1 MGQLEDM
8 QVFIRVVEA
17 GGIGRAAEQLGIAKS
32 AVSRRLSELEE
43 RLGSRLINRTTRRSS
58 LTDAGQRYYQQ
69 ALKVVDQVHEMN
81 TELADD
87 DAALTG
93 SIRLT
98 VPLSFGLLHM
108 SPAIDLFAR
117 QHPQVSIHMDFSD
130 RQVDVVE
137 EGFDLA
143 LRIAHL
149 KDSSMQARKIC
160 PSHYVIAASP
170 DYLKRNGRPNTA
182 SEIAEHNFLK
192 YGVGNTAQ
200 WPIID
205 AEGKEQR
212 FNVTS
217 KMTANNGD
225 FLLQMACAGHGIV
238 VLPTFIAW
246 QALAAGELVQVLEDC
261 TIPSLDAY
269 FVYPKNR
276 FLPQRSRALIE
287 FMAQRFGDKP
297 YWDEAI

>member
-32 AVSRRLSELEE
+32 AVSRRLSELEA
-43 RLGSRLINRTTRRSS
+43 RLGTQLITRTTRTSS
-58 LTDAGQRYYQQ
+58 LTEAGQRYYQQ

-81 TELADD
+81 TELADA
-87 DAALTG
+87 DAALSG
-93 SIRLT
+93 SIRLA

-108 SPAIDLFAR
+108 GPAIDLFVR
-117 QHPQVSIHMDFSD
+117 EHPQVSIHMDFSD
-130 RQVDVVE
+130 RQVDMVE

-143 LRIAHL
+143 LRIADL
-149 KDSSMQARKIC
+149 KDSSMQAKRIC
-160 PSHYVIAASP
+160 PSHYVLAASP
-170 DYLKRNGRPNTA
+170 DYILRHGSLKQPSDIIN
-182 SEIAEHNFLK
+182 HDFLK
-192 YGVGNTAQ
+192 YGVGSSAQ

-205 AEGKEQR
+205 AKGKEQR
-212 FNVTS
+212 FNVTA
-217 KMTANNGD
+217 KITANNGD
-225 FLLQMACAGHGIV
+225 FLLQMARAGHGIV

-269 FVYPKNR
+269 VVYPQNR
-276 FLPQRSRALIE
+276 FLPKRSRALID
-287 FMAQRFGDKP
+287 FMAKRFGDEP
-297 YWDEAI
+297 YWDKAI